1 MKVIGQSFQIMEP
14 FASYEGMLRHIE
26 LCGRV
31 SYKSEDKITNNSA
44 EKFVNTLIAN
54 GHTSVLEH
62 GTVYI
67 PKEYVDTFTPYD
79 SLRMIGTTPYVITN
93 FRRVVNSNL
102 KDKKEYFEFYNGD
115 RITVKFITNR
125 AVANE
130 FVRHRIFSFTQE
142 STRYCNYYRE
152 KFGSQLTL
160 IRPHWFSQDYTGESV
175 NGLTMEEARWDKIM
189 YEIEFNYNWLIKHGA
204 RSQDIRGILPLDL
217 KTELIMTGTI
227 SQWKQFF
234 ALRSASNAHPQA
246 KELSDALR
254 DEFEY
259 LGLSVDTTSPFEED
273 KK

>member
-1 MKVIGQSFQIMEP
+1 MKVIGQSFEILEQTP
-14 FASYEGMLRHIE
+14 SFEGMLKHIE

-31 SYKSEDKITNNSA
+31 SYKSEENITEGSA
-44 EKFVNTLIAN
+44 AKFVDNLIAN

-67 PKEYVDTFTPYD
+67 KREYVNTLGPYD
-79 SLRMIGTTPYVITN
+79 SLRVINDIPYVITN
-93 FRRVVNSNL
+93 WRRVIQSELKNL
-102 KDKKEYFEFYNGD
+102 VPYFEFYNGD

-142 STRYCNYYRE
+142 STRYCNYNRE
-152 KFGSQLTL
+152 KFGSQLTI

-175 NGLTMEEARWDKIM
+175 NGLTQEEARWDKIM

-204 RSQDIRGILPLDL
+204 RTQDIRGILPLDL

-227 SQWKQFF
+227 NQWQQFF
-234 ALRSASNAHPQA
+234 KLRCASGAHPQA
-246 KELSDALR
+246 RELANALKE
-254 DEFEY
+254 EFLNLNLITVE
-259 LGLSVDTTSPFEED
+259 
-273 KK
+273 